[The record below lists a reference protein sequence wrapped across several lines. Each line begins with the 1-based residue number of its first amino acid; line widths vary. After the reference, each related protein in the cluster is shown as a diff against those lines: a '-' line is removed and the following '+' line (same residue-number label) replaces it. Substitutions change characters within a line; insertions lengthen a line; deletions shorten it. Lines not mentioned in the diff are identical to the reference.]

1 MFASLIS
8 VLYLLEGE
16 STVDFSTLI
25 SALTGAVTPAQ
36 IVGWMAAVVTGG
48 MGIYVT
54 FVYGRK
60 VVRGFTRA
68 LRGKAPT
75 M

>member
-1 MFASLIS
+1 MFASLFT

-16 STVDFSTLI
+16 TVDFSTLI
-25 SALTGAVTPAQ
+25 SAMSGAVTPAQ

-48 MGIYVT
+48 MGIYIT

-60 VVRGFTRA
+60 VVKGFTRA